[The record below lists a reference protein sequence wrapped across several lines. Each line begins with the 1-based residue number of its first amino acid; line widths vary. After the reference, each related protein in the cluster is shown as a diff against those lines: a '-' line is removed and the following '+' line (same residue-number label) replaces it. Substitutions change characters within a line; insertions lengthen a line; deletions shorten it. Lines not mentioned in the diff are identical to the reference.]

1 VVLALDANGDGDG
14 DLAVLNQLDVPAV
27 TLLTNEGRGT
37 GFVQAAFR
45 EGIPRVPRAMAAG
58 DVDGDG
64 DPDLAIAGEFT
75 VAVLRGDGGSLA
87 AGPELPVGS
96 NPFSVVLSD
105 LERDGDLDLAT
116 SNFLGSGLRDNVT
129 VFRNEGTG
137 TFAAARNFAVGF
149 APFSLAAADLDGDG
163 FDELMVSNAG
173 AAAFSVLRNLAGEGF
188 AQAVDVPTLP
198 NPSRI
203 RAADADGDGDADV
216 LVSNESQLAF
226 HANLGP
232 EGLLRGLLV
241 GVNPHLEFELADLDG
256 DGDLDLILAALGQVH
271 IQGNWGG
278 DRFDGG
284 LAVINIGSALDIP
297 LPLGAGQGGSGDP
310 GPPGASSIAAS
321 DLDGDA
327 DLDLALAFF
336 DEEKVLILSNVTERA
351 RPDVNRNVV
360 PDDCETP
367 SAAVFRRGDAKEDG
381 TLNMTDAL
389 IVLRHLFVTGDPLPC
404 RKTADANDDGR
415 VDVSDAIAVLRFLF
429 LGGDGPPAPFPDC
442 GQDPTPDLLECA
454 GYGGC

>member
-1 VVLALDANGDGDG
+1 M
-14 DLAVLNQLDVPAV
+14 P
-27 TLLTNEGRGT
+27 
-37 GFVQAAFR
+37 
-45 EGIPRVPRAMAAG
+45 IC
-58 DVDGDG
+58 
-64 DPDLAIAGEFT
+64 
-75 VAVLRGDGGSLA
+75 
-87 AGPELPVGS
+87 
-96 NPFSVVLSD
+96 
-105 LERDGDLDLAT
+105 
-116 SNFLGSGLRDNVT
+116 
-129 VFRNEGTG
+129 
-137 TFAAARNFAVGF
+137 
-149 APFSLAAADLDGDG
+149 
-163 FDELMVSNAG
+163 
-173 AAAFSVLRNLAGEGF
+173 
-188 AQAVDVPTLP
+188 
-198 NPSRI
+198 
-203 RAADADGDGDADV
+203 DADV

-226 HANLGP
+226 LANLGP

-241 GVNPHLEFELADLDG
+241 GVNPHLEFDLADLDR

-278 DRFDGG
+278 NRFDGG

-297 LPLGAGQGGSGDP
+297 LPLEAGQGGSGDS

-367 SAAVFRRGDAKEDG
+367 SAAAFRCGDAKEDG

-404 RKTADANDDGR
+404 RKAVDANDDVR
-415 VDVSDAIAVLRFLF
+415 VDVSEAIAVLRFLF

-442 GQDPTPDLLECA
+442 GQDPTPDFLECA